1 MPTQQKVDQVN
12 SIQGWIDKC
21 TIAISTD
28 HTGLNVTDMNL
39 LRKSLRESGI
49 EYRVIKNRLAH
60 IAADNSTKPEI
71 KEIVKGP
78 TGIAF
83 GYDDPLAPAK
93 VLSEFVKSTRSPLII
108 RGAVM
113 GQSVLTADQVQALA
127 DLPSKEELLSRL
139 LGQLNAPITSLLYV
153 LNGPVQGLARVL
165 SRRIETMPEEENAD

>member
-12 SIQGWIDKC
+12 SIRDWIDRC

-28 HTGLNVTDMNL
+28 HTGLSVNDMNQ

-49 EYRVIKNRLAH
+49 EYRVIKNRLAL
-60 IAADNSTKPEI
+60 IAAGNSTKPQI

-83 GYDDPLAPAK
+83 GYDNPLAPAK
-93 VLSEFVKSTRSPLII
+93 VLYEFVKSTRSSLTI

-113 GQSVLTADQVQALA
+113 GQSVLSSEQVQALA
-127 DLPSKEELLSRL
+127 DLPPKEELLSRL
-139 LGQLNAPITSLLYV
+139 LGQMSAPISGLLYV
-153 LNGPVQGLARVL
+153 LNGPIQSLARVL
-165 SRRIETMPEEENAD
+165 SRRIETIPQEENAD

>member
-1 MPTQQKVDQVN
+1 MPTQQKIDQVN
-12 SIQGWIDKC
+12 AIQGWIDKC

-28 HTGLNVTDMNL
+28 HTGLDVTDMNL

-49 EYRVIKNRLAH
+49 EYRVIKNRLAL

-93 VLSEFVKSTRSPLII
+93 VLSEFVKSTRSPLTI
-108 RGAVM
+108 RGAVI
-113 GQSVLTADQVQALA
+113 GQSVLTAEQVQALA
-127 DLPSKEELLSRL
+127 DIPSKEELISRF

-153 LNGPVQGLARVL
+153 LNGPVQSLARVL
-165 SRRIETMPEEENAD
+165 SRRIETMPKEENAE